1 MTNPEEDD
9 LAFLAA
15 ALDGSPTGM
24 AIFDSTGR
32 NHLVNQALQ
41 DMLGYSREDMLA
53 PSWSWEQVT
62 PTRFAPLDRQ
72 MIGQA
77 LHTTKTV
84 TYEKAFLRRDRTEVP
99 VLFSCRRLAD
109 VVLGSGKNFM
119 GTAIDISALK
129 EEQDHWQEVF
139 DAATLPIS
147 IFDEQGRF
155 HAINRAYAELLGY
168 SRAELL
174 DPTFDWHRLVPR
186 DTWQDYDQTIA
197 SARHGDHVTHESA
210 LVARDGRRI
219 PVILTYHRLRRR
231 PQWSSDRL
239 VETIVDISDLK
250 AREAYWHDILDH
262 LVAAVGAG
270 LIEDN
275 GARIE
280 YINDAYCLLLGYR
293 RDELLAPGSLARISH
308 PDDLVQEMALIQQAI
323 VTGAPISYH
332 KRYIRKDG
340 AQIHVFQG
348 LQVIKG
354 PDSAPRVFV
363 SLLDETELMRNKAA
377 LEQSLADQR
386 AAVAEVN
393 RCLALLAQGEL
404 DIHPG
409 AALTGEFAPL
419 VEAMRQLC
427 ARLTATI
434 QDIQH
439 LSISLAQRATAQRQG
454 SEALSE
460 RSEQQAAAV
469 QHIIEESHILADK
482 AAATSTQAHE
492 VRQATA
498 SMREHSLQGREVI
511 ATLVARMGVVE
522 EAGSQIGTTITLVD
536 EIAFQTNLLA
546 LNAAVEAA
554 RAGVAG
560 RGFAVVAN
568 EVRRLATDSATGAKD
583 IARFVAGIRTALGEA
598 DELANRSA
606 DAFGALV
613 TQIQAA
619 ATEII
624 AMAQRAHGAAEA
636 MATLQQSADH
646 IGKLAQANAVLVEQN
661 ASGAAEL
668 ASSAQRL
675 AELAELFHLP

>member
-1 MTNPEEDD
+1 MTNPED
-9 LAFLAA
+9 
-15 ALDGSPTGM
+15 
-24 AIFDSTGR
+24 
-32 NHLVNQALQ
+32 
-41 DMLGYSREDMLA
+41 
-53 PSWSWEQVT
+53 T
-62 PTRFAPLDRQ
+62 PF
-72 MIGQA
+72 G
-77 LHTTKTV
+77 
-84 TYEKAFLRRDRTEVP
+84 
-99 VLFSCRRLAD
+99 
-109 VVLGSGKNFM
+109 
-119 GTAIDISALK
+119 
-129 EEQDHWQEVF
+129 EEQDYWQEVF

-147 IFDEQGRF
+147 IFDVAGRF
-155 HAINRAYAELLGY
+155 HAINNAYAELLGY

-174 DPTFDWHRLVPR
+174 DPAFDWHTIIPQ
-186 DTWQDYDQTIA
+186 DTWQEYDQTVA
-197 SARHGDHVTHESA
+197 SAQHGDHVTHESA
-210 LVARDGRRI
+210 LLARDGRRI

-231 PQWSSDRL
+231 PQWQSDRL
-239 VETIVDISDLK
+239 VETIVDVSDLK
-250 AREAYWHDILDH
+250 SREAYWHDILDH
-262 LVAAVGAG
+262 LVAAVAAG
-270 LIEDN
+270 LLEGN
-275 GARIE
+275 GVRIE
-280 YINDAYCLLLGYR
+280 YINDAYCRLVSYS
-293 RDELLAPGSLARISH
+293 RDELLVPGALARISH
-308 PDDLVQEMALIQQAI
+308 PDDLAQEMALIQQAI
-323 VTGAPISYH
+323 ATAAPISYH

-340 AQIHVFQG
+340 ATIHVFQG
-348 LQVIKG
+348 LQVIRSQ
-354 PDSAPRVFV
+354 DNALRLFV
-363 SLLDETELMRNKAA
+363 SLLDETELMHNKAA
-377 LEQSLADQR
+377 LEQSLAAQR

-393 RCLALLAQGEL
+393 RCLTLLAQGEL

-409 AALTGEFAPL
+409 AALDGEFAPL
-419 VEAMRQLC
+419 AEAMRQLC

-439 LSISLAQRATAQRQG
+439 LSASLAQRATAQRHG

-469 QHIIEESHILADK
+469 AHIIEESRMLAGK
-482 AAATSTQAHE
+482 AAATSTQADG

-498 SMREHSLQGREVI
+498 SMKEHSLQGKEVI
-511 ATLVARMGVVE
+511 ATLVAKMGTVE

-560 RGFAVVAN
+560 RGFAVVAS

-598 DELANRSA
+598 DELANHSA
-606 DAFGALV
+606 AAFGALV

-619 ATEII
+619 ATEIT
-624 AMAQRAHGAAEA
+624 AMAERAHSAAEA

-668 ASSAQRL
+668 AASAQRL

>member
-15 ALDGSPTGM
+15 ALDGSPAGT
-24 AIFDSTGR
+24 AVFDSTGH
-32 NHLVNQALQ
+32 NHLVNQALE
-41 DMLGYSREDMLA
+41 DMLGYSKEELLA
-53 PSWSWEQVT
+53 PSWSWQRIT
-62 PTRFAPLDRQ
+62 PPRFAQLDRQ

-77 LHTTKTV
+77 LHTEKTV
-84 TYEKAFLRRDRTEVP
+84 TYEKAFLRQDGAEVP
-99 VLFSCRRLAD
+99 VLFSCRRLAA
-109 VVLGSGKNFM
+109 VALGA
-119 GTAIDISALK
+119 GTYFIGSAIDISALK
-129 EEQDHWQEVF
+129 EEQDYWQEVF

-147 IFDEQGRF
+147 IFDADGRF
-155 HAINRAYAELLGY
+155 HAINNAYAELLGY

-174 DPTFDWHRLVPR
+174 DPSFDWHRIVPK

-197 SARHGDHVTHESA
+197 NVRHGGPVTHESA
-210 LVARDGRRI
+210 LLRRDGRRI

-231 PQWSSDRL
+231 PPWQSDRL

-250 AREAYWHDILDH
+250 SREAYWHDILDH

-270 LIEDN
+270 LLEGN
-275 GARIE
+275 GVHIE
-280 YINDAYCLLLGYR
+280 YINEAYCRLLGYS

-308 PDDLVQEMALIQQAI
+308 PDDLPQELALIQQAI
-323 VTGAPISYH
+323 ASGAPISYH

-348 LQVIKG
+348 LQVIKSQ
-354 PDSAPRVFV
+354 DNVLRVFV
-363 SLLDETELMRNKAA
+363 SLLDETELMKNKAA
-377 LEQSLADQR
+377 LEQSLAAQR

-393 RCLALLAQGEL
+393 RCLGLLAQGEL
-404 DIHPG
+404 DTCPG

-419 VEAMRQLC
+419 AEAMRQLC

-434 QDIQH
+434 QDIQY
-439 LSISLAQRATAQRQG
+439 LSSSLAQRATAQRQG
-454 SEALSE
+454 SEALRE

-469 QHIIEESHILADK
+469 QHIIEESHKLADK
-482 AAATSTQAHE
+482 AAATSTQANE

-498 SMREHSLQGREVI
+498 SMREHSLQGKEVI
-511 ATLVARMGVVE
+511 ATLVARMGTVE

-583 IARFVAGIRTALGEA
+583 IARFVSGIRTALGEA
-598 DELANRSA
+598 DQLANRSA
-606 DAFGALV
+606 DAFVALV

-619 ATEII
+619 ATEIT
-624 AMAQRAHGAAEA
+624 AMAERAHSAAEA
-636 MATLQQSADH
+636 MTTLQQSADH
-646 IGKLAQANAVLVEQN
+646 IGNLAQANAELVEQN